1 MNEPGVELP
10 TVRHSSIRNMGERTA
25 GGSVVLE
32 EEVIHRPGVHKS
44 YRSTEAP
51 VISHFRLHSSWLHL
65 LFASSPP

>member
-1 MNEPGVELP
+1 MNEPGVESP

-44 YRSTEAP
+44 YRSTGCLA
-51 VISHFRLHSSWLHL
+51 
-65 LFASSPP
+65 A